1 MAALYLRTLGRRS
14 GASCAPSV
22 TTYLE
27 HYYQELIRFCLRMT
41 RSRDAAE
48 DAVQETYMRVLAAQG
63 AGRESRAPRALL
75 YRTARN
81 LLIDGPRR
89 DAVRGAADPAL
100 PHEALETLAA
110 PACYEPEAT
119 LMAEQK
125 ARAVVAC
132 IQGLPPK
139 CRQAFVLY
147 RFDGLSQA
155 EVAQRMGISRKM
167 VERHVKLGMMAC
179 RRALEPEAGETSAV
193 GSRPA

>member
-1 MAALYLRTLGRRS
+1 M
-14 GASCAPSV
+14 

-27 HYYQELIRFCLRMT
+27 HYYQELIGFCLRMT

-48 DAVQETYMRVLAAQG
+48 DAVQETYVRVLAAQE

-81 LLIDGPRR
+81 LLIDGHRR
-89 DAVRGAADPAL
+89 DAVRGMADPAG
-100 PHEALETLAA
+100 PHEAPDTLAA
-110 PACYEPEAT
+110 PGCFEPEAAM
-119 LMAEQK
+119 MAEQT

-132 IQGLPPK
+132 IQALPPR

-179 RRALEPEAGETSAV
+179 RQALELEGGEASAA
-193 GSRPA
+193 GSSPA